1 MKIWFQVFLMDLGGL
16 GLSLLIILRK
26 KVWGG
31 GGGEGLIESILCHV
45 DGSEQYCCKCLYI
58 SIATIVLLSPID
70 VAIGLAI
77 VYVTHH
83 AKKDLMGIAKNI
95 DPVQP
100 AQSVQADHG
109 LVQIFRRIHAYLSFH
124 IYLSDI
130 LHFSFLM
137 HVTSKRGP
145 YSFM

>member
-1 MKIWFQVFLMDLGGL
+1 MHRVVAYSGGAFYDRSIMPMRYCYLFEKSVFLEPGD
-16 GLSLLIILRK
+16 
-26 KVWGG
+26 
-31 GGGEGLIESILCHV
+31 
-45 DGSEQYCCKCLYI
+45 
-58 SIATIVLLSPID
+58 
-70 VAIGLAI
+70 
-77 VYVTHH
+77 
-83 AKKDLMGIAKNI
+83 
-95 DPVQP
+95 
-100 AQSVQADHG
+100 

>member
-1 MKIWFQVFLMDLGGL
+1 MGVLFFDRVEYIAGIEDNDRYEQFILFLQSFQK
-16 GLSLLIILRK
+16 LS
-26 KVWGG
+26 V
-31 GGGEGLIESILCHV
+31 V
-45 DGSEQYCCKCLYI
+45 DGS
-58 SIATIVLLSPID
+58 S
-70 VAIGLAI
+70 
-77 VYVTHH
+77 
-83 AKKDLMGIAKNI
+83 MGYRVN
-95 DPVQP
+95 
-100 AQSVQADHG
+100 